1 MNEIT
6 MPMRNTKTG
15 VIENKKISNDNSSI
29 ALEALEQFS
38 YSYKKNLIEVE
49 KNPRFKNLVFF
60 YDNPMGQ
67 AQRYTFGLVDPKSKR
82 KIMGVAVCVLD
93 KPYPA
98 QGCENDMG
106 LQFDLGYAIKEK
118 YRGRG
123 LSNTFLK
130 YVSEYMFEIITM
142 GKKNREIRF
151 EMKVDV
157 NNLASNATAK
167 KLANIEDPYI
177 DQAEPS
183 DSVNFYYWQKRS

>member
-1 MNEIT
+1 
-6 MPMRNTKTG
+6 MRNTITG
-15 VIENKKISNDNSSI
+15 KIEDRTISHDNSTM
-29 ALEALEQFS
+29 ALGALEQFS
-38 YSYKKNLIEVE
+38 YAYKNKHIAVE
-49 KNPRFKNLVFF
+49 KSRKFKDIVFH
-60 YDNPMGQ
+60 YDNPTGQ
-67 AQRYTFGLVDPKSKR
+67 EQRYTFGLVDPKSKR
-82 KIMGVAVCVLD
+82 KILGVAVCVLD

-98 QGCENDMG
+98 QGCENNIG
-106 LQFDLGYAIKEK
+106 LQFELGYAIKEN

-130 YVSEYMFEIITM
+130 GVSEYMLEIISM

-157 NNLASNATAK
+157 DNLASNATAK